1 MTRKK
6 KDYRELKVSSFSSY
20 GYKSA
25 PMFRIQG
32 LWLEEL
38 GFNIGEPILV
48 KCEEGKLI
56 ITVDHDRILAEEKE
70 QAFLNE
76 EMKKLQKRFEVEK
89 KKIYR
94 QVVAERKERYEV

>member
-1 MTRKK
+1 M
-6 KDYRELKVSSFSSY
+6 
-20 GYKSA
+20 
-25 PMFRIQG
+25 
-32 LWLEEL
+32 
-38 GFNIGEPILV
+38 V